1 VQGNKKQ
8 PPNVNKAP
16 FKRKYSTEGTG
27 AHGCLAR
34 GGCGQLAAAFRG
46 MESAC
51 VGKTEQIVTLLALSH
66 FEPGRAP
73 TASMLAAAR
82 PHCILHARD
91 LRMLAFDFGLC
102 RWSAFFG
109 RSLVVYYR
117 IAQISRLNLACAGP
131 LSTLQIKIKLP
142 SKNAPQIA
150 TDMGGKIKKY
160 MHSGKETMVSIT

>member
-1 VQGNKKQ
+1 
-8 PPNVNKAP
+8 
-16 FKRKYSTEGTG
+16 
-27 AHGCLAR
+27 
-34 GGCGQLAAAFRG
+34 

-73 TASMLAAAR
+73 TASMLAAVR

-117 IAQISRLNLACAGP
+117 IAQISRLNLACAGVV
-131 LSTLQIKIKLP
+131 K
-142 SKNAPQIA
+142 SKNICIRE
-150 TDMGGKIKKY
+150 IKDHTNRCRLHKTKKQT
-160 MHSGKETMVSIT
+160 HPVEPDAA